1 VHDLTAAQQILKVVL
16 DAARDHPGRRIVT
29 ISVKI
34 GTGMGLEG
42 DRLGQLVQ
50 DLAQG
55 TAAEGAK
62 LEAESVA
69 GAGLVVDSFEI
80 E

>member
-1 VHDLTAAQQILKVVL
+1 MHDLTAAQQILKVVL
-16 DAARDHPGRRIVT
+16 DAANEHPGRRVVT

-34 GTGMGLEG
+34 GDRMGLEG
-42 DRLGQLVQ
+42 ERLGQLVQ
-50 DLAQG
+50 DLARG

-62 LEAESVA
+62 LEAEIVA
-69 GAGLVVDSFEI
+69 GAGLVIDSFEI